1 MKSEEVSKFHGK
13 REKGLIFFLF
23 CIFVCSLLFHST
35 GCGLWRKPW
44 KNPGLGVGS
53 HQKYGK
59 GLPDAPLYSGR
70 SQNELVD
77 QAAVL
82 RNTGPQSVQDS
93 DFEPE
98 VKTPWYKKP
107 FLMSSKASEI
117 DKHLGE

>member
-1 MKSEEVSKFHGK
+1 MSQHFIFHLKKVSQ
-13 REKGLIFFLF
+13 I
-23 CIFVCSLLFHST
+23 LLFTFIYGLLFNAT

-44 KNPGLGVGS
+44 KSPQRGVGS

-59 GLPDAPLYSGR
+59 ELPDAPLYSGR

-82 RNTGPQSVQDS
+82 RNTAPQSVQDT
-93 DFEPE
+93 DFEPKE
-98 VKTPWYKKP
+98 EKVRWYKKP

-117 DKHLGE
+117 DKHLGK